1 MVETLSI
8 PPKLAETFFEAVRA
22 YARWTFATPE
32 PGIKVNQDFVQIS
45 TVCRHV
51 DVFTDPLPDEVF
63 NALYFLST
71 QRQLEEKLGT
81 ARTYATAAQC
91 LLKLIE
97 DRNAEWHEQ

>member
-22 YARWTFATPE
+22 YARWTFGAPE
-32 PGIKVNQDFVQIS
+32 PNITVDQGFVPIS
-45 TVCRHV
+45 TVCRRV

-63 NALYFLST
+63 NALYFLNT
-71 QRQLEEKLGT
+71 QRQLKEKLG
-81 ARTYATAAQC
+81 AERTYATAAQC

-97 DRNAEWHEQ
+97 DRNAEWHEE